1 MKEDDSLIYF
11 ATKNKGKY
19 AEAKQVASEHGIQ
32 LMHLNWNKHEIQD
45 DNLSRIASLAA
56 EVASR
61 ESEKNVVA
69 EDAGFFVNALQG
81 FPGPYS
87 SYVYET
93 LGVQGILKLMQDVT
107 ERDAFFSSA
116 VAYASRGHASA
127 CFEGI
132 VRGSLCHAP
141 RGSRGFGFDPI
152 FIPTQGDGRTFAEM
166 GIEEKNRLSHRAVAF
181 RKFCTWFTAH
191 HGEK

>member
-45 DNLSRIASLAA
+45 DNLSRIAALAA

-61 ESEKNVVA
+61 ESKKNVVA
-69 EDAGFFVNALQG
+69 EDSGFFVNALQG

-107 ERDAFFSSA
+107 QRDAFFSSA
-116 VAYASRGHASA
+116 VAYSSPGHASA

-132 VRGSLCHAP
+132 VRGSLSHAT
-141 RGSRGFGFDPI
+141 RGSQDLVS
-152 FIPTQGDGRTFAEM
+152 TQSLFQPREMAEPSRRW
-166 GIEEKNRLSHRAVAF
+166 K
-181 RKFCTWFTAH
+181 
-191 HGEK
+191 